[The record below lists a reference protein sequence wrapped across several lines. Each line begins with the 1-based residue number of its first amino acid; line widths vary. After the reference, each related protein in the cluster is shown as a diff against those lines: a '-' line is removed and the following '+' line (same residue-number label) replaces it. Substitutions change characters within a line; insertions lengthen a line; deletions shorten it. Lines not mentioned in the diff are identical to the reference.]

1 MCMIRSMNEDGQA
14 TIREDGTKLLS
25 DLPYL
30 FTTTE
35 ALSIGIPRVTLHRL
49 AQRGEIHPVTRGL
62 YMRGAERVI
71 DLDLAEIAVKT
82 PTATICL
89 TSALAEHGLTDA
101 ISKRIDIAI
110 ARGTWAPKTMAAVTW
125 HRFDPGSFDWGR
137 NEKPITGTN
146 LTIGIYSAE
155 RTLADLA
162 RHPSLDQAEL
172 VEGIRRWLRRPG
184 NHPAKLLKSA
194 QKLPGARFPIQR
206 ILEILT

>member
-1 MCMIRSMNEDGQA
+1 MIRSMTEDGQT
-14 TIREDGTKLLS
+14 TIKENGAKFLS

-30 FTTTE
+30 FTTAE

-49 AQRGEIHPVTRGL
+49 AQRGEIRPITRGL
-62 YMRGAERVI
+62 YMRGAESVV
-71 DLDLAEIAVKT
+71 DLDLAEIAAKA

-110 ARGTWAPKTMAAVTW
+110 ARGTWAPKTMAAVSW
-125 HRFDPGSFDWGR
+125 HRFAPGSFNWGR
-137 NEKPITGTN
+137 NEQPIPGTN

-194 QKLPGARFPIQR
+194 QKLPGARFHIQR